1 MLALW
6 RRIFF
11 SFLTPN
17 RQYCCSKNINRIAND
32 KDLFNIRRQL
42 LNLQAK
48 GNQIYFQHVP
58 SHKGIKYNDT
68 ADLLAAKASLLN
80 PGPLFDLNLRDII
93 RQRSNINHS
102 KLTLYPFYSQLHTV
116 LYYRLKS
123 GALLFNSL

>member
-1 MLALW
+1 MSAELCAIRFALDAL
-6 RRIFF
+6 INYSILEETILCLFD
-11 SFLTPN
+11 
-17 RQYCCSKNINRIAND
+17 SKSTILLLKKIHGIAND

-80 PGPLFDLNLRDII
+80 PSPLSDLNSRDII
-93 RQRSNINHS
+93 RQRSNVNHS
-102 KLTLYPFYSQLHTV
+102 KLTLSPFHT
-116 LYYRLKS
+116 R
-123 GALLFNSL
+123 